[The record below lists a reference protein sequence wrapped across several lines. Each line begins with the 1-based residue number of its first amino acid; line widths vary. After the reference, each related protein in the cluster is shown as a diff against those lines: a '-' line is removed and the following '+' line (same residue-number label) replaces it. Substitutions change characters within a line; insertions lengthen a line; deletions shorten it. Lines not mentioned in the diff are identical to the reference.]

1 MQRLLVIP
9 ILLTGFLAIGQDS
22 LRFSKDR
29 VFLLNGVTFETG
41 KATISMEG
49 ESQKELN
56 RLVVAMHMMPGMI
69 IQIEGH
75 TDPAGDAKLNKR
87 LSEDRAQKVKYY
99 LMGLGIEG
107 KRIKTVGYGGSIAL
121 GPKGDPLNR
130 RIEIRILANPTPLT
144 FAQIRSGMSASA
156 AEASP
161 DKVVPKTPQV
171 KKSLV
176 KVALLIGNSTYQE
189 SGKLKNPV
197 NDVELMA
204 RTLRSLD
211 FEISEY
217 KNANY
222 KEMMNAIRDFTR
234 KLGTADI
241 VFFYFAGHG
250 LQYQGSNYLLPV
262 DLRPD
267 TNPAELPFSSIN
279 AEIILKSLEYTN
291 RESLNIIVL
300 DACRNN
306 PYSTGARSSGSGL
319 TELKPPSGSLIAY
332 ATSPG
337 SVAFDGTGEN
347 GVYTAALAEELQKAQ
362 RLEDVF
368 MNTRL
373 KVEENTKGSQS
384 PWELMRLRGVY
395 RLKE

>member
-1 MQRLLVIP
+1 MQRLLLP
-9 ILLTGFLAIGQDS
+9 LLVLSSFLANGQDS
-22 LRFSKDR
+22 LRYDKGR
-29 VFLLNGVTFETG
+29 IFLLKNVTFETG
-41 KATISMEG
+41 KSMINLDG
-49 ESQKELN
+49 GSQQELN
-56 RLVVAMHMMPGMI
+56 RLVVAMHMMPGMV

-75 TDPAGDAKLNKR
+75 TDPAGDARLNKK
-87 LSEDRAQKVKYY
+87 LSEDRAEKIKYY

-107 KRIKTVGYGGSIAL
+107 KRIKVIGWGGTLAL
-121 GPKGDPLNR
+121 GPKGDMMNR
-130 RIEIRILANPTPLT
+130 RIEMRILENPTPLT
-144 FAQIRSGMSASA
+144 FEQVRSGMSAA
-156 AEASP
+156 ALDATP
-161 DKVVPKTPQV
+161 NKVTTPTPVQ

-176 KVALLIGNSTYQE
+176 KVGLLIGNSAYQE
-189 SGKLKNPV
+189 GGKLKNPV

-204 RTLRSLD
+204 RTLRGLD
-211 FEISEY
+211 FDVSVY
-217 KNANY
+217 KNVNY
-222 KEMMNAIRDFTR
+222 KDMMSAIREFTR

-241 VFFYFAGHG
+241 VFFYYAGHG

-306 PYSTGARSSGSGL
+306 PYSTGTRSNSTGL
-319 TELKPPSGSLIAY
+319 TELKPPSGSLLAY

-347 GVYTAALAEELQKAQ
+347 GVYTAALVEELQKSQ

-373 KVEENTKGSQS
+373 KVEQNTKGSQS